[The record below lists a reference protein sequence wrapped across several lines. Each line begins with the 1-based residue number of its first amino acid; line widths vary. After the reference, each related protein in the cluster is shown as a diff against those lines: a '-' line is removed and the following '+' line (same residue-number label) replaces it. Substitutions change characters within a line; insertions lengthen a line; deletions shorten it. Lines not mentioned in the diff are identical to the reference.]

1 MPESFHVLLKELQG
15 LGLSIELL
23 NKSLTEESPPTSSVP
38 TGEIDWNDMLDI
50 SDFDEDSADASL
62 LLESDEDSD
71 EDSDEEIIDST
82 AKISEDNTKISD
94 SESDEKSDED
104 SDEDSHKEK

>member
-1 MPESFHVLLKELQG
+1 LKELQG

-23 NKSLTEESPPTSSVP
+23 NKSLTEELPPTSSVP

-50 SDFDEDSADASL
+50 SDFDEDSDDASL
-62 LLESDEDSD
+62 LLESD

-82 AKISEDNTKISD
+82 AKVSEENTKISD
-94 SESDEKSDED
+94 SESDED
-104 SDEDSHKEK
+104 SDEDSHKEKQ

>member
-1 MPESFHVLLKELQG
+1 
-15 LGLSIELL
+15 
-23 NKSLTEESPPTSSVP
+23 
-38 TGEIDWNDMLDI
+38 MLDI
-50 SDFDEDSADASL
+50 SDFDEDSDDASL
-62 LLESDEDSD
+62 LLESDEESD

-104 SDEDSHKEK
+104 SHKEK